1 MLKIDVPATTTNF
14 GSGFDAFGLALELY
28 NTFLVEPSENWKVE
42 VKGYRSGI
50 PLNESNLFIRVYKR
64 ACREFGLPE
73 KPIYLVQENRV
84 PPARGLGSSA
94 TAIVGGIE
102 AALSL
107 YGKELPLEE
116 KLKVAFE
123 FEKHPDNLLPA
134 FLGGFV
140 ISVADQD
147 RILYKK
153 LSFPEELKL
162 VFVIPDY
169 ELSTEEAR
177 KVLPQKV
184 ELRDAVFNLQR
195 SALLV
200 ASLLTKD
207 YELLREAVRD
217 KLHQPYR
224 SKLAVGLEE
233 AISVSYKEGALAT
246 FLSGAGPTICS
257 ITLENEETIGKAIK
271 EVVERFCSCKAE
283 VKVLRALNEGVKVS
297 KVFA

>member
-28 NTFLVEPSENWKVE
+28 NTFLVKPSENWKVE
-42 VKGYRSGI
+42 VKGYTSGI
-50 PLNESNLFIRVYKR
+50 PLNENNLFIRVYKR
-64 ACREFGLPE
+64 ACREFGLEE

-107 YGKELPLEE
+107 HGKELPLEE

-153 LSFPEELKL
+153 LPFPEELKL

-177 KVLPQKV
+177 KVLPQRV

-224 SKLAVGLEE
+224 SKLALGLEE
-233 AISVSYKEGALAT
+233 AISVSYEVGALAT

-271 EVVERFCSCKAE
+271 EVVERFCGCKAK
-283 VKVLRALNEGVKVS
+283 VKVLKALNEGVKVS
-297 KVFA
+297 KV